1 MQTISISIICQNED
15 KHITECLDWLTE
27 YVNPDEIVIVDG
39 GSVDNTLWIIS
50 TYIRNGANIKL
61 IQNTMPDIF
70 SQQRNLALGNCT
82 KDWIL
87 SIDIDE
93 TYSKN
98 ISSLISDIR
107 NDKYNNIN
115 GFIFPTAHLIK
126 DQLHMVN
133 GGGDIHI
140 RLFRNLPEIKY
151 VGDVHENLYLGELS
165 MIHNQ
170 VECKIIRMASV
181 ALKHHSL
188 LKSDE
193 ELLIKGKRYMRWAQ
207 KSTMLGIAIDNEYWF
222 INSKNDYLGKKMYD
236 VPKEWQ

>member
-1 MQTISISIICQNED
+1 M
-15 KHITECLDWLTE
+15 
-27 YVNPDEIVIVDG
+27 
-39 GSVDNTLWIIS
+39 
-50 TYIRNGANIKL
+50 
-61 IQNTMPDIF
+61 
-70 SQQRNLALGNCT
+70 
-82 KDWIL
+82 DWIL
-87 SIDIDE
+87 QIDIDE

-126 DQLHMVN
+126 DQFHMVN

-151 VGDVHENLYLGELS
+151 VGDVHEGLYLGEVL

-193 ELLIKGKRYMRWAQ
+193 ELLIKGKRYMRWAA
-207 KSTMLGIAIDNEYWF
+207 KSTSLGIAIDSEYWF
-222 INSKNDYLGKKMYD
+222 INSKNNYLNKVMYD